1 MTDNVT
7 IEAVTP
13 GIGASV
19 TGVSLATAEAETLL
33 RLREALVAHQVLF
46 IRDQEL
52 SPEALVAL
60 TERLGTILRVPYVE
74 AMADYPDIIAV
85 LKEAEERKISTFG
98 GTWHSDFSFLERPP
112 SFTLLHARELPRV
125 GGDTLW
131 ASQYL
136 AYESLSPA
144 FQAMIEPLRL
154 VHTGWPHGTK
164 GPNAS
169 LAVSKSI
176 KMVRN
181 DPTADRETLHPL
193 VRLHPESGRKSLF
206 LNPVYTQRIEGM
218 SEAES
223 KPLLDFLFQH
233 AVRPEFTCRMRW
245 SDRTLAIWDNRCTL
259 HLAVNDYDGVRR
271 LLYRTTVE
279 GERPLPAWQPEPAL
293 DRHAAQAG

>member
-1 MTDNVT
+1 
-7 IEAVTP
+7 
-13 GIGASV
+13 
-19 TGVSLATAEAETLL
+19 
-33 RLREALVAHQVLF
+33 
-46 IRDQEL
+46 
-52 SPEALVAL
+52 
-60 TERLGTILRVPYVE
+60 
-74 AMADYPDIIAV
+74 
-85 LKEAEERKISTFG
+85 
-98 GTWHSDFSFLERPP
+98 
-112 SFTLLHARELPRV
+112 
-125 GGDTLW
+125 
-131 ASQYL
+131 
-136 AYESLSPA
+136 
-144 FQAMIEPLRL
+144 
-154 VHTGWPHGTK
+154 
-164 GPNAS
+164 
-169 LAVSKSI
+169 
-176 KMVRN
+176 MVRN

-218 SEAES
+218 SEVES